1 MTRIRSRIAK
11 LGGQSL
17 AGLRRTVAHL
27 RWKRVAWIVAI
38 GFGGLYL
45 AYLVAANSL
54 LRFGGVEWFVNSSTD
69 DAHLTVGPSH
79 SWFPG
84 RVEVNDLKLRFQDV
98 NVQFELTLGHAT
110 ARLSLFELAKKRLHV
125 KAIDADG
132 VRFLF
137 RHKVTSV
144 AGNERRLLHF
154 PRIDG
159 FSDPPI
165 LVPEPVTD
173 KTKNWTLL
181 LENVRAR
188 GVELWFME
196 YRFVGQA
203 DVRGAFELAPGRKL
217 WVGPAHLDVR
227 SGALGVGRKRP
238 LARNLRGAFDFRFR
252 ETNPDPI
259 PGLKIFRQISAKLA
273 LDAEL
278 VDLEAANLYLSD
290 ASNTAVRRGA
300 GVLKARLELVDGR
313 LVPPTLLDLRTSED
327 LHVALPNAALAGR
340 FGVKLEARGRPG
352 ETTRLFVDGS
362 LATAELNLRTA
373 QPSSPGDVSVRSVG
387 AVVVTDNADVTSSW
401 KIDEASFRVEG
412 GQIPNLGAV
421 VASPGK
427 PGALAGGAAW
437 FFGRAALERKGS
449 WSGALRADARGVRLR
464 IGEKTST
471 LEGALAAS
479 LESSSR
485 ELENGALRDVT
496 LEVTS
501 AENVRSEQP
510 LRVSVRVP
518 RVAWSGFPP
527 ESAEGRAAIEAP
539 HMDPLLEALGA
550 PPILVSVWP
559 DAPLDATARFAVNEG
574 ALDVRL
580 DLAKSGP
587 FRAMGRLRVCSPPRG
602 AFLVKSGV
610 FSAGLAVRDGG
621 VRVVP
626 LAGDEWLAEN
636 TPECPGAP

>member
-1 MTRIRSRIAK
+1 MRSRIAE
-11 LGGQSL
+11 LGGRRL
-17 AGLRRTVAHL
+17 AGLRRATARL
-27 RWKRVAWIVAI
+27 RWRRVGFIVAMA
-38 GFGGLYL
+38 FGGLYL
-45 AYLVAANSL
+45 AYLVALNSL

-79 SWFPG
+79 TWFPG
-84 RVEVNDLKLRFQDV
+84 RVEVNDLKLRFQDQ

-110 ARLSLFELAKKRLHV
+110 ARLSLVELAKKRLHL

-154 PRIDG
+154 PRIEG

-165 LVPEPVTD
+165 LVPVPPTD
-173 KTKNWTLL
+173 KTKNWAFL

-196 YRFVGQA
+196 YRFEGQA
-203 DVRGAFELAPGRKL
+203 DVQGAFELAPGRKL
-217 WVGPAHLDVR
+217 WVGPARLDVR
-227 SGALGVGRKRP
+227 SGSLGVGRKRP

-300 GVLKARLELVDGR
+300 GRLGARVELFDGR
-313 LVPPTLLDLRTSED
+313 FVPQSFVDLRNSED
-327 LHVALPNAALAGR
+327 LHVALPSAAVSGR

-362 LATAELNLRTA
+362 LATAEVNLRTA
-373 QPSSPGDVSVRSVG
+373 QPSSPGDVSARGVE
-387 AVVVTDNADVTSSW
+387 AVVVTDNADVASPW

-412 GQIPNLGAV
+412 GQIPNLAAA

-427 PGALAGGAAW
+427 RGALEGGAAW
-437 FFGRAALERKGS
+437 FFGHAALERSGS
-449 WSGALRADARGVRLR
+449 WSGALRADARGVRVR

-471 LEGALAAS
+471 LEGVLAAS

-485 ELENGALRDVT
+485 ELENGALRDVA
-496 LEVTS
+496 LDVKS
-501 AENVRSEQP
+501 AEHARSEQP
-510 LRVSVRVP
+510 LHVSVRVP
-518 RVAWSGFPP
+518 RVDWAGFPP
-527 ESAEGRAAIEAP
+527 KSAKGRATIEAP
-539 HMDPLLEALGA
+539 HVDPLLEALGA
-550 PPILVSVWP
+550 PSILVSVWP
-559 DAPLDATARFAVNEG
+559 DAPLDATARFVVEENG
-574 ALDVRL
+574 LDVRL
-580 DLAKSGP
+580 DRANSGP

-626 LAGDEWLAEN
+626 LAGDEWLADN
-636 TPECPGAP
+636 TPECPSAP